1 MPCLPISF
9 LARSAAVA
17 RKSACCTSQKRILIL
32 YFKNVPPKNPPRPQ
46 YGGATALEPSRAS
59 VIAEEED
66 EIPLPRIPVG
76 AAVPLAREDSRPI
89 SIVRKSAFP
98 AIAAPAAEVFAPAP
112 AAAVPG
118 SARTAV
124 VGAAAEAEEWRVT
137 RHVEAGTTANHE
149 ANVLVGEDMVAVD
162 GRMKLNKGLKH
173 VETGRASMQRTAVA
187 TAVDADFQAKIDAAE
202 AAKKARAEL
211 EAGAALLKDSI

>member
-1 MPCLPISF
+1 M
-9 LARSAAVA
+9 
-17 RKSACCTSQKRILIL
+17 
-32 YFKNVPPKNPPRPQ
+32 
-46 YGGATALEPSRAS
+46 
-59 VIAEEED
+59 
-66 EIPLPRIPVG
+66 
-76 AAVPLAREDSRPI
+76 
-89 SIVRKSAFP
+89 
-98 AIAAPAAEVFAPAP
+98 
-112 AAAVPG
+112 
-118 SARTAV
+118 
-124 VGAAAEAEEWRVT
+124 T

-187 TAVDADFQAKIDAAE
+187 TAVDADLQAKIDAAE